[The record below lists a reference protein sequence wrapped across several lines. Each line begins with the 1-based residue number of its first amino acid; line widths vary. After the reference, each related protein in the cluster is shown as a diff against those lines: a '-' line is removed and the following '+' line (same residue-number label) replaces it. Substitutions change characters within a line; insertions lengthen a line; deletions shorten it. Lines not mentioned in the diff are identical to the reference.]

1 MGAPLP
7 RPASLNP
14 RLDLP
19 IEEWPYLDEVLL
31 KTRSRKVCMTCHWF
45 RHDAGVNCIP
55 VLTCTRGTSQ
65 GSVELQPG
73 LAKSF
78 EQLGH
83 IGACLKAISRQPV
96 GGVVPAGVKSWRRH
110 CGSANPDEVAKTP
123 DPTKNAALF
132 SFFRVSNPVLRL
144 HINQVPVA
152 GYSP

>member
-7 RPASLNP
+7 RAAALNA
-14 RLDLP
+14 RLETS
-19 IEEWPYLDEVLL
+19 IEEWPFLDEGTMQ
-31 KTRSRKVCMTCHWF
+31 KSRSRKVCMTCHWF

-96 GGVVPAGVKSWRRH
+96 GGVVPVGVKSWRRQ
-110 CGSANPDEVAKTP
+110 CGSTTQARLPKHLTQQKTQ
-123 DPTKNAALF
+123 LYSVF
-132 SFFRVSNPVLRL
+132 V
-144 HINQVPVA
+144 
-152 GYSP
+152 GYQIPYEDCI